1 MRAHGLCTTLA
12 FLALT
17 WLGVRLASAEELTRA
32 QLADRLR
39 LVRDAVGEL
48 GTGESG
54 GEGEGDRAEAEA
66 ANLQSLRDELDD
78 LREEAPD
85 LRATADWVEH
95 QLEEGIGERPGPR
108 VEQVRRRLQAL
119 ALELERDAPEPRSPA
134 ARRLREDLHPGAAP
148 SDPAAVSPEQE
159 LREILERPAYARR
172 REAAEQERE
181 AREQVSR
188 RVGQG
193 SERLDPEHHRRRPVR
208 RTGPLRDRDSLAP
221 PETGPS
227 GGGWL
232 NRMRGLPGP
241 SPRIIQA
248 LLWCLAGLGLAIA
261 VVAVTR
267 ALLHRVQGRRRAAK
281 PGGDETRAEEALES
295 GDITVCD
302 PEEFSLTAARLARS
316 GRYRE
321 AMRALYLELLG
332 RLYRSGAISY
342 DRTRTNWE
350 YAAQL
355 RARPELRKPFINLTE
370 IFDRVWYGQ
379 QPSTHEEYSR
389 CRTHMLDLVE
399 QLPLG

>member
-1 MRAHGLCTTLA
+1 MRAHGLHCTLA
-12 FLALT
+12 LLALA
-17 WLGVRLASAEELTRA
+17 WLGVRLAGAEELTGG

-39 LVRDAVGEL
+39 VVRDAVDEL
-48 GTGESG
+48 GRKESG
-54 GEGEGDRAEAEA
+54 GESAVDRAEAEA
-66 ANLQSLRDELDD
+66 ANVQSLRDELDD
-78 LREEAPD
+78 LREAAPG

-95 QLEEGIGERPGPR
+95 ELAGENAGRPGPR
-108 VEQVRRRLQAL
+108 VKQVRQRLQAL
-119 ALELERDAPEPRSPA
+119 ELELERDAPEPRSPA
-134 ARRLREDLHPGAAP
+134 ARHLREDLRPGTAA
-148 SDPAAVSPEQE
+148 SDPAAASPEQE

-188 RVGQG
+188 RSGSG

-208 RTGPLRDRDSLAP
+208 RTGPLRDRDSTAP
-221 PETGPS
+221 PRPGAS

-232 NRMRGLPGP
+232 NRMRGLSGP
-241 SPRIIQA
+241 SPRIIQV

-261 VVAVTR
+261 VVSVTR
-267 ALLHRVQGRRRAAK
+267 ALLHRFQSRRRAAQS
-281 PGGDETRAEEALES
+281 GGDETMAEEALES

-355 RARPELRKPFINLTE
+355 RARPELRKPFIDLTE

-379 QPSTHEEYSR
+379 QPSTPEEYSR